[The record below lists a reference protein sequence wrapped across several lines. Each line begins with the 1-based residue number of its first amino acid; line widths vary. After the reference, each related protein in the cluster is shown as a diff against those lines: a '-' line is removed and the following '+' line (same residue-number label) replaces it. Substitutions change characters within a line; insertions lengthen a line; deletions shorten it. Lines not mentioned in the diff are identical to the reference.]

1 MKHQKCG
8 GIMLKIKK
16 VAGKVVYQC
25 DRCGKIL
32 TLYYRTAT
40 GGSQAKEK

>member
-25 DRCGKIL
+25 NRCGKIL
-32 TLYYRTAT
+32 TLYYQIAT
-40 GGSQAKEK
+40 SGSQAKEK